1 MLQNDNLTGRVNELV
16 QEQEGTQLYIR
27 DMMLERNAAVKD
39 FNSEQEQR
47 GVLTEKLKQCNYLK
61 DLTTQDYAAEHFK
74 NAGLQDDL
82 NRMRDQHPIEIAA
95 LRDAATIERAA
106 QLSVLRQEAA
116 MALTLAQGE
125 GLGSQTG
132 HRGTKAAR
140 LSRLPRPPGWQQ
152 P

>member
-1 MLQNDNLTGRVNELV
+1 
-16 QEQEGTQLYIR
+16 
-27 DMMLERNAAVKD
+27 
-39 FNSEQEQR
+39 
-47 GVLTEKLKQCNYLK
+47 
-61 DLTTQDYAAEHFK
+61 
-74 NAGLQDDL
+74 
-82 NRMRDQHPIEIAA
+82 MRDQHPIEIAA

-106 QLSVLRQEAA
+106 HQQELSVLRQEAA